1 MATPLFGMVKVHV
14 GEIPESKLRKAF
26 KGNAVRLTN
35 ADLNGDRVMLLHP
48 HTAKMVEA
56 AKKKSTGVNIHIL
69 PVEAFSDIA
78 YHQHVGEGMHGG
90 SLWSWLKNKAWPWI
104 KTNWKPVIKPIL
116 STIADRVAP
125 ALGPEGVAGREA
137 LRTVTGIGMPHEGSA
152 LRVKKTRLVKGSAE
166 ARIQM
171 AKLRAMRK
179 GKKGGNVGDAG
190 SFSMP

>member
-26 KGNAVRLTN
+26 NGNAVRLTN

-48 HTAKMVEA
+48 HTAKLIEG
-56 AKKKSTGVNIHIL
+56 AKKGNKGVNIHIL

-78 YHQHVGEGMHGG
+78 YHQHVGQGMHGG

-125 ALGPEGVAGREA
+125 ALGPEGVAGREV
-137 LRTVTGIGMPHEGSA
+137 LRTVTGVGM
-152 LRVKKTRLVKGSAE
+152 KKVRLVKGSQE
-166 ARIQM
+166 ARDHM
-171 AKLRAMRK
+171 RRLRERR

-190 SFSMP
+190 GMTPSGSFSMP

>member
-14 GEIPESKLRKAF
+14 GEIPESKLKKAF
-26 KGNAVRLTN
+26 NGNAIRLTN

-48 HTAKMVEA
+48 HSAKLIEN
-56 AKKKSTGVNIHIL
+56 AKKAHKGVNIHIL

-78 YHQHVGEGMHGG
+78 YHQHVGQGMHGG

-125 ALGPEGVAGREA
+125 ALGPEGVAGREV
-137 LRTVTGIGMPHEGSA
+137 LRTVTGVGVSSGRS
-152 LRVKKTRLVKGSAE
+152 RVAKGSE
-166 ARIQM
+166 QARIQM

-179 GKKGGNVGDAG
+179 GKKGGNVEAMTGS